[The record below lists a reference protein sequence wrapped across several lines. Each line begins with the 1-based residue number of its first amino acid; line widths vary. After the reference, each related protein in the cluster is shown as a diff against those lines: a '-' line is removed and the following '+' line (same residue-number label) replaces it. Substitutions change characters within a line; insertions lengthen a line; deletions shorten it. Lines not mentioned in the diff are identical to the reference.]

1 QPAATPGPRTDTAS
15 AESTVYA
22 IRYHPIGD
30 ARSVRGASF
39 DVEAQHEAVPVVTGN
54 EDSTSVSTSKS
65 EGATSA
71 PRPQQQQPPQGTW
84 RIWSAIEALN
94 PFARSRQRPPPE
106 VSAMTVRRLPP
117 PSRRRPEPTEEGG
130 GKWDWDVLGKL
141 EDFAS
146 KRAERVR
153 EIRGGGGGPEKLPVM
168 RIPAPATR
176 RVVPESVAV
185 PDGESEAAAST
196 WPLPS
201 PAPLPPDPNPTSPVI
216 DPDVQPPSPAPSPVQ
231 RVREAHEQ
239 AVARNVIMGGG
250 SVTSGESATAASEHI
265 TLPFDL
271 RTHPRALY
279 KPENT
284 KLLENLFPGTYEL
297 STDGMFI
304 YFLQTE
310 MPPKPSPKSVAGLT
324 PYFAPR
330 MSRQYTPCLIGF
342 QVPMR
347 NRAIAESVVEGR
359 DMVDWEPLFII
370 IRNYFRQV
378 EISIT
383 EVMYWSNSVVV
394 ILQHRDI
401 NIRKLPWKVSNIGV
415 FYRYEDEMD
424 RPSTP
429 QSRCETD
436 TRLENQVQLQRLTP
450 AKGRGT
456 GEFFF
461 LVASDTDLIEG
472 SFKVTSF

>member
-1 QPAATPGPRTDTAS
+1 MAS
-15 AESTVYA
+15 
-22 IRYHPIGD
+22 H
-30 ARSVRGASF
+30 
-39 DVEAQHEAVPVVTGN
+39 
-54 EDSTSVSTSKS
+54 
-65 EGATSA
+65 
-71 PRPQQQQPPQGTW
+71 
-84 RIWSAIEALN
+84 
-94 PFARSRQRPPPE
+94 
-106 VSAMTVRRLPP
+106 
-117 PSRRRPEPTEEGG
+117 
-130 GKWDWDVLGKL
+130 
-141 EDFAS
+141 
-146 KRAERVR
+146 
-153 EIRGGGGGPEKLPVM
+153 
-168 RIPAPATR
+168 
-176 RVVPESVAV
+176 
-185 PDGESEAAAST
+185 
-196 WPLPS
+196 
-201 PAPLPPDPNPTSPVI
+201 
-216 DPDVQPPSPAPSPVQ
+216 
-231 RVREAHEQ
+231 
-239 AVARNVIMGGG
+239 
-250 SVTSGESATAASEHI
+250 SATAASEHI

-310 MPPKPSPKSVAGLT
+310 MPPKPWPKSVAGLT
-324 PYFAPR
+324 PYFALR

-359 DMVDWEPLFII
+359 DMADWELLFII

-436 TRLENQVQLQRLTP
+436 TRLENQVLLQRLTP
-450 AKGRGT
+450 AKGRRT
-456 GEFFF
+456 GEFLF

-472 SFKVTSF
+472 SFKVTSFQRVEEQWVFTIWLYMGQDSSDTVSPVYGTAIWTSDGDVLGFVRYAPTVGLMKDWCAGIAADEFIDREGLLHNY